1 MKLYD
6 FPLSP
11 SPRRARM
18 FMAEKGIEAETVTVN
33 IREREQ
39 FDEGFRMKNPNC
51 TVPVL
56 ELDDGTA
63 ICDSLAIWRY
73 LEEIRPDPPLLG
85 TDPVSKATVEFWI
98 RRVELEGY
106 QAVVDVLRNE
116 AERFKDRAVPGPV
129 PFAQIP
135 ALAER
140 GRKRLA
146 LFFDVLDE
154 RLQRSPYVAG
164 PEFTAA
170 DIHALVTLDFAR
182 NAVQAGPK
190 PALSA
195 LKAWYDKVSAR
206 PSAAA

>member
-18 FMAEKGIEAETVTVN
+18 FAAEKGIELEIVTVN
-33 IREREQ
+33 IREMEQ
-39 FDEGFRMKNPNC
+39 FEEPFRRLSPNC

-63 ICDSLAIWRY
+63 LCDSFAIWRY
-73 LEEIRPDPPLLG
+73 LEEIQPEPPLFGRTPLE
-85 TDPVSKATVEFWI
+85 KAIVEEWL

-106 QAVVDVLRNE
+106 QACVEALRNG

-135 ALAER
+135 ELAER
-140 GRKRLA
+140 GRKRIR
-146 LFFDVLDE
+146 LFFETLDK
-154 RLQRSPYVAG
+154 RLAESSYVAG

-170 DIHALVTLDFAR
+170 DIHALISMDFAAG
-182 NAVQAGPK
+182 AVQETPPDNLAV
-190 PALSA
+190 
-195 LKAWYDKVSAR
+195 LKAWHEKVSAR
-206 PSAAA
+206 PSAKA